1 MDQHQNWSYNQMV
14 RLIFRTLHDQHQ
26 NWSLNHM
33 IRSIFRTLPDQL
45 LYRSQESFF
54 LCCYNHKIWRHLLS
68 HHMGESHVI
77 YVKFTNNK
85 QKVIFPQVT
94 QQASYKKQELLTLRE
109 HLDSQLHTHPRVYQ
123 WDLCCSSFYFSVL
136 FCLSRVLC
144 V

>member
-14 RLIFRTLHDQHQ
+14 RSIFRTLHDYHQ

-54 LCCYNHKIWRHLLS
+54 LCCYNHKIWQHLLS
-68 HHMGESHVI
+68 HHMGELHVI

-109 HLDSQLHTHPRVYQ
+109 HLGSHPRFISGVCVAHLFTF
-123 WDLCCSSFYFSVL
+123 LCCFL
-136 FCLSRVLC
+136 FCLSCVLC
-144 V
+144 A